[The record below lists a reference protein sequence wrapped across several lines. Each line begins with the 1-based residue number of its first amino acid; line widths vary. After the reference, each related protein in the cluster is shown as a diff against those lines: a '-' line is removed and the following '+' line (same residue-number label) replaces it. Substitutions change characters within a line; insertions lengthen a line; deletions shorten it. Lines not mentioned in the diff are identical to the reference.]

1 MQLDLT
7 AIVKGGEPF
16 AQVLRRNTHH
26 WAAMAIEV
34 SDRNETVHV
43 VLVPHQHPWADSAI
57 GAADNPRNRPEQ
69 IFHRLHLRIAAQ
81 GHPFGLDP
89 LSLSRPAHVVIMQ
102 SALVVPY
109 QKIAHGDV

>member
-43 VLVPHQHPWADSAI
+43 VLVPHQHPLADSAI
-57 GAADNPRNRPEQ
+57 GAADNHRNRPEQ
-69 IFHRLHLRIAAQ
+69 IFHRLRSEERRV
-81 GHPFGLDP
+81 GKECR
-89 LSLSRPAHVVIMQ
+89 SRWR
-102 SALVVPY
+102 PY
-109 QKIAHGDV
+109 QLKKKRRKECSAPYSETSE